1 MNIKNW
7 FRNYRK
13 KHESFRRSRTLRK
26 IERLSRKASP
36 LGDIRQFLYLDE
48 LALRSLYISRFGP
61 EDAQTTL
68 TQTRTK
74 DLGVTLGGG
83 ASISRVNDRASNDTS
98 SISFRSG
105 KSRTLQIEQ
114 VSSEQSLFR
123 DFVSRE
129 SYAGKESQIWDGV
142 PQSSSQPELPPG
154 GLKRGQLIQVRI
166 RLEAHSIYA
175 YSTIANALVET
186 SANTPALGI
195 SQDDTFIQAA
205 QLIQQMLIGQIPI
218 NSELV
223 DWDWDKESST
233 LIRRADGTA
242 NSSIRLVGLTQLDN
256 YWGDVRS
263 FLFDQSEC
271 IALVRISQDTPSTSW
286 SPLKLFDAARGL
298 PGFDGFDTK
307 IAELNSI
314 LSGKQKAE
322 TPVSD
327 AVERI
332 LSQYL
337 QIRTDNEELKVQLEP
352 QVNKIAQMV
361 PDDSQSQLKDA
372 FEQVDVLLSS
382 SGNTETTR
390 DEIGNL
396 RSKAI
401 ELGRGSG
408 APLKSE
414 ENVLRP
420 RNDDSDLYLVGD
432 IIALYW

>member
-1 MNIKNW
+1 MNIKSW

-13 KHESFRRSRTLRK
+13 KHESFRRSRILRK

-61 EDAQTTL
+61 EDAKKTL

-74 DLGVTLGGG
+74 DFGLTPGSG
-83 ASISRVNDRASNDTS
+83 ASISRVNDRASNGTS

-142 PQSSSQPELPPG
+142 PQSSNQPEIPTG
-154 GLKRGQLIQVRI
+154 GLNRGQLIQVRI

-186 SANTPALGI
+186 SANTPALGV
-195 SQDDTFIQAA
+195 SLDDTVIQAA

-223 DWDWDKESST
+223 DWGWDKESSA

-242 NSSIRLVGLTQLDN
+242 NNPIRLVGLTQLDN
-256 YWGDVRS
+256 YWGDVRG
-263 FLFDQSEC
+263 FLFDKSEC
-271 IALVRISQDTPSTSW
+271 IALVRVSQDTLSTSW

-307 IAELNSI
+307 IAELNSL

-322 TPVSD
+322 TPLSD

-332 LSQYL
+332 LSHYL

-352 QVNKIAQMV
+352 RVNEIAQMV
-361 PDDSQSQLKDA
+361 PNSSQSQLNNA
-372 FEQVDVLLSS
+372 FNQVDVLLSS
-382 SGNTETTR
+382 SGSTETTP

-401 ELGRGSG
+401 KLGRGTG

-420 RNDDSDLYLVGD
+420 PNDDSDLYLVGD

>member
-1 MNIKNW
+1 MTIKSW
-7 FRNYRK
+7 FRNYKK
-13 KHESFRRSRTLRK
+13 KHESFRRSRILRK

-74 DLGVTLGGG
+74 DLGLTLGGG

-129 SYAGKESQIWDGV
+129 SYAGKESQIWDGM
-142 PQSSSQPELPPG
+142 PQSNSQPELPPG
-154 GLKRGQLIQVRI
+154 GLNRGQLIQVRI

-233 LIRRADGTA
+233 LIRRTDGTA
-242 NSSIRLVGLTQLDN
+242 NSPIRLVGLTQLDN

-322 TPVSD
+322 TPVSN
-327 AVERI
+327 AAEKSSAI
-332 LSQYL
+332 TYTS
-337 QIRTDNEELKVQLEP
+337 EP
-352 QVNKIAQMV
+352 TM
-361 PDDSQSQLKDA
+361 
-372 FEQVDVLLSS
+372 
-382 SGNTETTR
+382 
-390 DEIGNL
+390 
-396 RSKAI
+396 
-401 ELGRGSG
+401 
-408 APLKSE
+408 
-414 ENVLRP
+414 
-420 RNDDSDLYLVGD
+420 RNSRFN
-432 IIALYW
+432 

>member
-1 MNIKNW
+1 M
-7 FRNYRK
+7 
-13 KHESFRRSRTLRK
+13 
-26 IERLSRKASP
+26 
-36 LGDIRQFLYLDE
+36 
-48 LALRSLYISRFGP
+48 
-61 EDAQTTL
+61 
-68 TQTRTK
+68 
-74 DLGVTLGGG
+74 
-83 ASISRVNDRASNDTS
+83 
-98 SISFRSG
+98 
-105 KSRTLQIEQ
+105 
-114 VSSEQSLFR
+114 
-123 DFVSRE
+123 SRE

-142 PQSSSQPELPPG
+142 PQSNSQPELPPG

-307 IAELNSI
+307 IAE
-314 LSGKQKAE
+314 
-322 TPVSD
+322 
-327 AVERI
+327 
-332 LSQYL
+332 
-337 QIRTDNEELKVQLEP
+337 
-352 QVNKIAQMV
+352 
-361 PDDSQSQLKDA
+361 
-372 FEQVDVLLSS
+372 
-382 SGNTETTR
+382 
-390 DEIGNL
+390 
-396 RSKAI
+396 
-401 ELGRGSG
+401 
-408 APLKSE
+408 
-414 ENVLRP
+414 
-420 RNDDSDLYLVGD
+420 
-432 IIALYW
+432 

>member
-1 MNIKNW
+1 MNIKSW
-7 FRNYRK
+7 LRNYRK
-13 KHESFRRSRTLRK
+13 KQESFRRSRILRK

-36 LGDIRQFLYLDE
+36 LGDIRQFLYLDD

-61 EDAQTTL
+61 EDAKKTL

-74 DLGVTLGGG
+74 DLGLTLGGG
-83 ASISRVNDRASNDTS
+83 TSISRVNDRASNGTS

-105 KSRTLQIEQ
+105 KSRALQIEQ

-142 PQSSSQPELPPG
+142 PHSISQPELPTG
-154 GLKRGQLIQVRI
+154 GLNRGQLVQVRI

-186 SANTPALGI
+186 SANTPALGVP
-195 SQDDTFIQAA
+195 QDDTVIQAA

-223 DWDWDKESST
+223 DWGWDEESSA
-233 LIRRADGTA
+233 LIRRADGNA
-242 NSSIRLVGLTQLDN
+242 NSPIRLVGLTQLDN
-256 YWGDVRS
+256 YWGDVRG

-271 IALVRISQDTPSTSW
+271 IALVRLSQDTPSTSW

-298 PGFDGFDTK
+298 PGFDGFDAK
-307 IAELNSI
+307 IAELNSM

-322 TPVSD
+322 TPASD
-327 AVERI
+327 AVERT
-332 LSQYL
+332 LSNYL
-337 QIRTDNEELKVQLEP
+337 QFRTDNEKLKVQLEP
-352 QVNKIAQMV
+352 KVSAIAQRV
-361 PDDSQSQLKDA
+361 SDSSQRQLNDA
-372 FEQVDVLLSS
+372 FDHVDYFLSS
-382 SGNTETTR
+382 SGSTEANP

-401 ELGRGSG
+401 RLGRGTG

-414 ENVLRP
+414 ENVLNP
-420 RNDDSDLYLVGD
+420 PNDDSDLYLVGD

>member
-1 MNIKNW
+1 MNIKSW

-13 KHESFRRSRTLRK
+13 KQESFRRARILRK
-26 IERLSRKASP
+26 IERLSRKAAP

-61 EDAQTTL
+61 EDAKTTL
-68 TQTRTK
+68 TQTKTK
-74 DLGVTLGGG
+74 DLGLTLGGG
-83 ASISRVNDRASNDTS
+83 ASISHLNDRASNGTS

-105 KSRTLQIEQ
+105 KSRALQIEQ

-142 PQSSSQPELPPG
+142 PQSSIQRELLPG
-154 GLKRGQLIQVRI
+154 RLHRGQLIQVRI

-175 YSTIANALVET
+175 YSTIASALVET

-223 DWDWDKESST
+223 DWDWDEEAST
-233 LIRRADGTA
+233 LIRRSDDKA
-242 NSSIRLVGLTQLDN
+242 NSPIRLVGLTQLDN
-256 YWGDVRS
+256 YWGDVRG

-271 IALVRISQDTPSTSW
+271 IALVRVSQDTPSTSW
-286 SPLKLFDAARGL
+286 SPLKLFDVARGL
-298 PGFDGFDTK
+298 PGLEGFDAEV
-307 IAELNSI
+307 AELNSI
-314 LSGKQKAE
+314 LSGKQKAK

-327 AVERI
+327 AVGRS
-332 LSQYL
+332 LRYYL
-337 QIRTDNEELKVQLEP
+337 QIRTDDEKLKVQLEP
-352 QVNKIAQMV
+352 QVNEIAQMV
-361 PDDSQSQLKDA
+361 TDSSQRQLKDA
-372 FEQVDVLLSS
+372 FDQVDVLLSS
-382 SGNTETTR
+382 RGSTETNP
-390 DEIGNL
+390 DEIGSL

-401 ELGRGSG
+401 SLERGAG

-414 ENVLRP
+414 ENVLHP
-420 RNDDSDLYLVGD
+420 PNDDSNRYLIGD

>member
-1 MNIKNW
+1 MNIKSW

-13 KHESFRRSRTLRK
+13 KHESFRRSRILRK

-74 DLGVTLGGG
+74 DLGLTLGGG
-83 ASISRVNDRASNDTS
+83 ASISRVNDQTSNGTS

-105 KSRTLQIEQ
+105 KSKTLQIEQ

-142 PQSSSQPELPPG
+142 PQSNSQPELPPG

-186 SANTPALGI
+186 SANTPALGF
-195 SQDDTFIQAA
+195 SQDDTLIQAA

-223 DWDWDKESST
+223 DWDWDKKSST

-242 NSSIRLVGLTQLDN
+242 NSPIRLVGLTQLDN

-298 PGFDGFDTK
+298 PSFDGFDTK

-314 LSGKQKAE
+314 LSSKQKAE
-322 TPVSD
+322 TPVSN
-327 AVERI
+327 AAERT
-332 LSQYL
+332 LSHYL
-337 QIRTDNEELKVQLEP
+337 QLRTDNEELKVQLEP
-352 QVNKIAQMV
+352 QVNEIAQMV
-361 PDDSQSQLKDA
+361 PDGSQRQLNDA
-372 FEQVDVLLSS
+372 FDQVDFLLSS
-382 SGNTETTR
+382 QGSTETTP
-390 DEIGNL
+390 DEIGSL

-401 ELGRGSG
+401 RLEQGTG

-414 ENVLRP
+414 ENVLRAP
-420 RNDDSDLYLVGD
+420 NDDSDLYLVGD

>member
-1 MNIKNW
+1 MNIKSW

-13 KHESFRRSRTLRK
+13 KQESFRRARILRK
-26 IERLSRKASP
+26 IERLSRKAAP

-61 EDAQTTL
+61 EDAKTTL
-68 TQTRTK
+68 TQTKTK
-74 DLGVTLGGG
+74 DLGLTLGGG
-83 ASISRVNDRASNDTS
+83 ASISHLNDRASNGTS

-105 KSRTLQIEQ
+105 KSRALQIEQ

-142 PQSSSQPELPPG
+142 PQSSIQRELLPG
-154 GLKRGQLIQVRI
+154 GLHRGQLIQVRI

-175 YSTIANALVET
+175 YSTIASALVET

-223 DWDWDKESST
+223 DWDWDEEAST
-233 LIRRADGTA
+233 LIRRSDGKA
-242 NSSIRLVGLTQLDN
+242 NSPIRLVGLTQLDN
-256 YWGDVRS
+256 YWGDVRG

-271 IALVRISQDTPSTSW
+271 IALVRVSQDTPSTRW
-286 SPLKLFDAARGL
+286 SPLKLFDVARGL
-298 PGFDGFDTK
+298 PGLEGFDAEV
-307 IAELNSI
+307 AELNSI
-314 LSGKQKAE
+314 LSGKQKAKA
-322 TPVSD
+322 PVSD
-327 AVERI
+327 AVGRI
-332 LSQYL
+332 LRYYL
-337 QIRTDNEELKVQLEP
+337 QIRTDDEELKVQLEP
-352 QVNKIAQMV
+352 QVNEIAQMV
-361 PDDSQSQLKDA
+361 TDSSQRQLKDA
-372 FEQVDVLLSS
+372 FDQVDVLLSS
-382 SGNTETTR
+382 RGSTETNP
-390 DEIGNL
+390 DEIGSL

-401 ELGRGSG
+401 SLERGAG

-414 ENVLRP
+414 ENVLHP
-420 RNDDSDLYLVGD
+420 PNDDSNRYLIGD

>member
-1 MNIKNW
+1 
-7 FRNYRK
+7 
-13 KHESFRRSRTLRK
+13 
-26 IERLSRKASP
+26 
-36 LGDIRQFLYLDE
+36 
-48 LALRSLYISRFGP
+48 
-61 EDAQTTL
+61 
-68 TQTRTK
+68 
-74 DLGVTLGGG
+74 
-83 ASISRVNDRASNDTS
+83 
-98 SISFRSG
+98 
-105 KSRTLQIEQ
+105 
-114 VSSEQSLFR
+114 
-123 DFVSRE
+123 
-129 SYAGKESQIWDGV
+129 
-142 PQSSSQPELPPG
+142 
-154 GLKRGQLIQVRI
+154 
-166 RLEAHSIYA
+166 
-175 YSTIANALVET
+175 
-186 SANTPALGI
+186 
-195 SQDDTFIQAA
+195 
-205 QLIQQMLIGQIPI
+205 MLIGQIPI

-314 LSGKQKAE
+314 LSSKQKAE
-322 TPVSD
+322 TPVSN
-327 AVERI
+327 AAERT
-332 LSQYL
+332 LSRYL

-372 FEQVDVLLSS
+372 FDQVDVLLSS

-401 ELGRGSG
+401 KLGRGSG

-414 ENVLRP
+414 ENVLRAP
-420 RNDDSDLYLVGD
+420 NDDSDLYLVGD

>member
-1 MNIKNW
+1 MNIKSW

-13 KHESFRRSRTLRK
+13 KQESFRRSRILRK

-61 EDAQTTL
+61 EDAKTTL

-74 DLGVTLGGG
+74 DLGLTLGGG
-83 ASISRVNDRASNDTS
+83 ASISHLNDRASNGRS

-105 KSRTLQIEQ
+105 KSRALQIEQ

-142 PQSSSQPELPPG
+142 PQSSIQRELLPG
-154 GLKRGQLIQVRI
+154 RLHRGQLIQVRI

-223 DWDWDKESST
+223 DWDWDEEAST
-233 LIRRADGTA
+233 LIRRSDDKA
-242 NSSIRLVGLTQLDN
+242 NSPIRLVGLTQLDN
-256 YWGDVRS
+256 YWGDVRG

-271 IALVRISQDTPSTSW
+271 IALVRVSQDTPSTSW

-307 IAELNSI
+307 ISELNSL

-322 TPVSD
+322 TPLSD

-332 LSQYL
+332 LSHYL

-352 QVNKIAQMV
+352 RVNEIAQMV
-361 PDDSQSQLKDA
+361 PNSSQSQLNDA
-372 FEQVDVLLSS
+372 FNQIDVLLSS
-382 SGNTETTR
+382 SGSTETTP

-401 ELGRGSG
+401 KLGRGTG

-420 RNDDSDLYLVGD
+420 PNDDSDLYLVGD